1 MAETSERAHEG
12 YEDHDEHEGHE
23 SCDCGCDH
31 HEGEAHDGCHGQGDG
46 RDQVAMFVVGPIETK
61 C

>member
-31 HEGEAHDGCHGQGDG
+31 HEGEAHDG
-46 RDQVAMFVVGPIETK
+46 
-61 C
+61 